1 MNKRTAYQQLVAKR
15 KRFKFQHGLINP
27 SETPYDVD
35 EIDPWAQWQNN
46 LDAQILV
53 VGQDYCDECTYIR
66 TKAKVERFPHTYEYP
81 SNANLKDLFALL
93 GYDLGHPTNPNR
105 HNPVFFTN
113 AVMALKP
120 GKMSSNFKDSWLK
133 ESRTEFLNPLIE
145 IIQPK
150 IIISLGRAAAKTL
163 GAIFGFKIASLTT
176 LANESPVKAGQTL
189 IFPVFHPGGL
199 GFATRPR
206 DQQINDWL
214 KIKEW
219 LQE

>member
-81 SNANLKDLFALL
+81 SNANLKDLL
-93 GYDLGHPTNPNR
+93 R
-105 HNPVFFTN
+105 
-113 AVMALKP
+113 
-120 GKMSSNFKDSWLK
+120 SWDMT
-133 ESRTEFLNPLIE
+133 S
-145 IIQPK
+145 
-150 IIISLGRAAAKTL
+150 G
-163 GAIFGFKIASLTT
+163 
-176 LANESPVKAGQTL
+176 
-189 IFPVFHPGGL
+189 
-199 GFATRPR
+199 TRPIR
-206 DQQINDWL
+206 TGTIRSFLPMRSWP
-214 KIKEW
+214 
-219 LQE
+219 